1 LRVSDPGFCGRF
13 ARRALGIVI
22 AASLIAGCALTVD
35 QERDLGAQFSR
46 QVAGQMPVVHDPEV
60 LGYVRGIGQR
70 LVAASGPQP
79 FAITWNV
86 VQDPNINAFAGPGGF
101 IYVHTGLLQK
111 ARSSSEVAAVMS
123 HELAHVTLRHVSS
136 AVARQQ
142 QSALLGAGIAA
153 VTDSSA
159 AGQIAGLGAGVYNL
173 RYNRQAERDADRVG
187 VVVLQKAGF
196 DPQGMV
202 SIFQLLGS
210 SGGGG
215 KGGFLSSHPG
225 TAERIAEI
233 QGYISGLPRTASA
246 RRDDGGLPS
255 IQTRL
260 RTVRG
265 TVDRSAGRY
274 DPYGNRNADGY
285 RGDDRYDPYAR
296 DRYDPYDRNGG
307 GYGGGYE
314 RYGGGG
320 VDPNGYPEGSY
331 DPYDPYGDRYG
342 R

>member
-1 LRVSDPGFCGRF
+1 LRVSDPDRSNRF
-13 ARRALGIVI
+13 LAPLGILI
-22 AASLIAGCALTVD
+22 AASLVAGCALTVD

-46 QVAGQMPVVHDPEV
+46 QVASQMPVVYDPDV
-60 LGYVRGIGQR
+60 TAYVRGIGQR

-101 IYVHTGLLQK
+101 IYVHTGLLQR

-123 HELAHVTLRHVSS
+123 HELAHVTLRHVSA

-153 VTDSSA
+153 VTDSAA

-173 RYNRQAERDADRVG
+173 RYNREAEREADQVG
-187 VVVLQKAGF
+187 VVVMQKAGF

-233 QGYISGLPRTASA
+233 QGYIGRLPRTASV
-246 RRDDGGLPS
+246 RRDDGRLPS

-260 RTVRG
+260 RSVRG

-274 DPYGNRNADGY
+274 DPFGNRDY
-285 RGDDRYDPYAR
+285 PSDRS
-296 DRYDPYDRNGG
+296 GG
-307 GYGGGYE
+307 GYGGGYD

-320 VDPNGYPEGSY
+320 IDPNGYPEGSY